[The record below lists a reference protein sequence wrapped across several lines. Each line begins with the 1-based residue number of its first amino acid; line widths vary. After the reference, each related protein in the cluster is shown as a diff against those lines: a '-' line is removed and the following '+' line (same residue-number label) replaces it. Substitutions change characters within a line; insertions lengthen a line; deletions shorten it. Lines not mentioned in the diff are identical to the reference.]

1 MRRPQQQPVL
11 LDTTWDHLVG
21 WPPALCASNPRTRWF
36 CFQLFGWVR
45 NRYGCIR
52 LARPPLTARM
62 FHGERC
68 ASELTR
74 RGEREIEAANS
85 HSTQSTT
92 IAQRVGGKFRRP
104 GVLGGWIG
112 GLGVATCAI
121 QNTREAK
128 PRTLSVC

>member
-11 LDTTWDHLVG
+11 LDTTSDHLVG

-52 LARPPLTARM
+52 LARPPLTARI

-74 RGEREIEAANS
+74 RGEREIDPTRTPYRALRLLSELAAS
-85 HSTQSTT
+85 S
-92 IAQRVGGKFRRP
+92 VDP
-104 GVLGGWIG
+104 G
-112 GLGVATCAI
+112 
-121 QNTREAK
+121 
-128 PRTLSVC
+128 